1 MIESTNITYVNK
13 LNPTLL
19 RRLYGDNYKNL
30 LNKTQEKILGIN
42 LENKNENID
51 KNIPFQIFNIEEEEK
66 KQNIDINNDNNNSGK
81 KILFFNKLNK
91 NNTNLVLN
99 WKPNINKNK
108 FLQHSQICYNI
119 NYNLNKNKNNNSLDI
134 FL

>member
-99 WKPNINKNK
+99 
-108 FLQHSQICYNI
+108 
-119 NYNLNKNKNNNSLDI
+119 
-134 FL
+134 